1 MAPVFLTAQA
11 PPRSMTLQDV
21 AVDFTPE
28 EWGHLDPSQKE
39 LYRDVML
46 ENYTS
51 LVCLGE
57 RYFLGGAGDF
67 QLDGVDVGVLAP
79 ILLSLLNSPGF
90 ADTKPNVINQLEQRE
105 RPWML
110 KGDVPAS
117 LCPEHSFIKTEG

>member
-51 LVCLGE
+51 LVCLG
-57 RYFLGGAGDF
+57 
-67 QLDGVDVGVLAP
+67 
-79 ILLSLLNSPGF
+79 F

-117 LCPEHSFIKTEG
+117 LCPATQSWAA